1 MAQLV
6 GEVVVT
12 SLAVGEGVLGV
23 AVVVKTVGKEE
34 QLDKYA
40 NLCWLMRKNHVVP
53 YVVNK
58 HWAPSL

>member
-1 MAQLV
+1 MAQLE

-40 NLCWLMRKNHVVP
+40 NLC
-53 YVVNK
+53 
-58 HWAPSL
+58 